1 MNNGLDNILRNKL
14 KQSIDIPK
22 DFTDIVLHSIQKETI
37 NKRNHKHYS
46 LKKLSIVFSL
56 CVICF
61 SILAV
66 SAYPGFQFISKP
78 EIGYVTSS
86 LEEAVENG
94 YIQNVDMDYMYF
106 NNIGIK
112 VNYIVMSDYNLNILF
127 DFQFTVELPETLSH
141 IQLND
146 LLIYDEQNQ
155 LIFCYN
161 NKIAEKFLKSN
172 HINYQG
178 MAYLHSYADGY
189 GIQLIETTPSSAKIL
204 YTIRSIKGFP
214 NSKKLN
220 MSFNSISIDTV
231 QNSSSTI
238 KGKWSFELNL
248 PEKFYNRTSKKYVLQ
263 EPNNFIELKQAKVT
277 DTLMLIHYIA
287 LNSKAL
293 NAELYIIDS
302 NGKRYD
308 VNLIETG
315 KVVQNGNEVIA
326 TFPLNLSNAT
336 EKLNLHF
343 DGDLEFELEVAPE

>member
-146 LLIYDEQNQ
+146 LLI
-155 LIFCYN
+155 
-161 NKIAEKFLKSN
+161 
-172 HINYQG
+172 
-178 MAYLHSYADGY
+178 
-189 GIQLIETTPSSAKIL
+189 
-204 YTIRSIKGFP
+204 
-214 NSKKLN
+214 
-220 MSFNSISIDTV
+220 
-231 QNSSSTI
+231 
-238 KGKWSFELNL
+238 
-248 PEKFYNRTSKKYVLQ
+248 
-263 EPNNFIELKQAKVT
+263 
-277 DTLMLIHYIA
+277 
-287 LNSKAL
+287 
-293 NAELYIIDS
+293 
-302 NGKRYD
+302 
-308 VNLIETG
+308 
-315 KVVQNGNEVIA
+315 
-326 TFPLNLSNAT
+326 
-336 EKLNLHF
+336 
-343 DGDLEFELEVAPE
+343 